1 MRALRFC
8 FHAINFFPLILLT
21 RSGGGGRVYRGVW
34 WWVQWGNRILRN
46 YSCKK
51 MVTIVASYE
60 SCIVCDGSH
69 RDDSCIVWET
79 KFEFCGM
86 LYRGENYTLN
96 VVVPSWHVADFK
108 NQVQTPSEQ
117 VVADMRS
124 VYEKNIHMR
133 RRWRTLVRKFQL
145 LALSSN
151 DNRTS
156 SFLSGSCVSSRLPCC
171 ATTGYGC
178 GVHNSAAD
186 GCFDGRAAPT
196 PQNVIL
202 QTTNGLMKKYQ
213 RCGGSFCLPSF
224 CVYTTTHKYICSS
237 LRRRASSKFYTRG
250 AVVVAGYIL
259 QIMYT
264 CCATATEQAFQQQ
277 RKKREWSVPL
287 GKRRTLDASSR
298 TKHDLSI
305 CPCLCVDLYRF
316 YMSMSATL
324 VSGEIYKQIHV
335 VAINIRIRPIAS
347 GGAYLRVPSI
357 EMFK

>member
-1 MRALRFC
+1 
-8 FHAINFFPLILLT
+8 
-21 RSGGGGRVYRGVW
+21 
-34 WWVQWGNRILRN
+34 
-46 YSCKK
+46 
-51 MVTIVASYE
+51 
-60 SCIVCDGSH
+60 
-69 RDDSCIVWET
+69 
-79 KFEFCGM
+79 M

-224 CVYTTTHKYICSS
+224 CVYTTTHKYIYAQVLDGEHLQSFTRAVLWW
-237 LRRRASSKFYTRG
+237 LRRIFCKLCTHAAPQQPSKPFSSKEKN
-250 AVVVAGYIL
+250 V
-259 QIMYT
+259 
-264 CCATATEQAFQQQ
+264 
-277 RKKREWSVPL
+277 S
-287 GKRRTLDASSR
+287 
-298 TKHDLSI
+298 DLCLWEKDERLMRHLALSTTFRYVHAYAWI
-305 CPCLCVDLYRF
+305 CTDF
-316 YMSMSATL
+316 
-324 VSGEIYKQIHV
+324 I
-335 VAINIRIRPIAS
+335 
-347 GGAYLRVPSI
+347 
-357 EMFK
+357 